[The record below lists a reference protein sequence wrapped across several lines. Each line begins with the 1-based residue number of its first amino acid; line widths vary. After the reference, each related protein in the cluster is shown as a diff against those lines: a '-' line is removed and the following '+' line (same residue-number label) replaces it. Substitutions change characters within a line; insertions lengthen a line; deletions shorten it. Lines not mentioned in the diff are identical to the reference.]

1 MNLRSVLTLAFI
13 CLLGSLSAWSQ
24 DSKDVAAIE
33 DRLEASLNKTIDKA
47 EAKSAQTPVLVLGMG
62 DSLTH
67 GTMDGTNNYI
77 NTNHGYLQLVVDKL
91 AQVNPVVFEQPLFD
105 ISQNRI
111 DTTITPT
118 NLSVDGADLFTLEG
132 VEYYKRVGAAFNS
145 VEDKYLCDEL
155 TPFLFEDKYDKV
167 MYPIN
172 ILDHSDVSQV
182 DAAVWWL
189 SQPEVQSGSVRTA
202 VFLWA
207 GNNDSSQAAL
217 GTGGA
222 NPTQFPLPYDQ
233 IKGELDSDVRSQ
245 ISLAE
250 LLGLLETEPYSLNLI
265 ERGLTNTL
273 DFDNQLEDILDRLQ
287 NAAGNAP
294 VDFFVMNLPY
304 YSSVGYL
311 FDSEDLEFYLKQAN
325 SSYKLPFQF
334 DRVAPAGQPITDYN
348 AGDRVSFFTFGFMYL
363 LLDSGY
369 SVNHVNGALVKN
381 WIPRTGAI
389 LNDSESSYIR
399 QRIDQY
405 NQKIAQ
411 QVNAR
416 GNRFHLVQIGDY
428 LNDALTGQTSITI
441 NGRELTRKWTRGS
454 GFSLDGVHPG
464 YTGQAL
470 IANYILE
477 HVDSVMGT
485 NTGRYN
491 LSSVFNSDPYVDQD
505 GDGWAAGPSYAP
517 SGITELLFFLTDAD
531 DTNPNVGPVVPNDAW
546 SRVSAV
552 LRAQLSGGA
561 KRKAGNHDDLKGMM
575 PVFKDMAVRAG
586 LDPES
591 AEFKNLVEQALDR
604 AELDQK
610 TKQSLYQ

>member
-1 MNLRSVLTLAFI
+1 MSFHLIMRVAFV
-13 CLLGSLSAWSQ
+13 CLLGSLSVFAQ
-24 DSKDVAAIE
+24 DEEANVEVIE
-33 DRLEASLNKTIDKA
+33 ARLNKKLSEST
-47 EAKSAQTPVLVLGMG
+47 AKSSQTPIMIMGLG

-77 NTNHGYLQLVVDKL
+77 NTQNGYLQLVADKL
-91 AQVNPVVFEQPLFD
+91 QQVNPIVFEQPLFD
-105 ISQNRI
+105 LNQDRI
-111 DTTITPT
+111 DTSITPT
-118 NLSVDGADLFTLEG
+118 NLSVDGADIFTLEG
-132 VEYYKRVGAAFNS
+132 VEYYERVGALFNS
-145 VEDKYLCDEL
+145 VKDKYMCDAWA
-155 TPFLFEDKYDKV
+155 PAFFEDKYDKV

-172 ILDHSDVSQV
+172 ILDGGDVSQI

-217 GTGGA
+217 GTGGG

-245 ISLAE
+245 ISLATT
-250 LLGLLETEPYSLNLI
+250 LGLLETEPYTLSLI

-273 DFDNQLEDILDRLQ
+273 DFDNQFEDILDRLQ
-287 NAAGNAP
+287 NAAGSAN

-311 FDSEDLEFYLKQAN
+311 FDSEDLEFYLKQAK
-325 SSYKLPFQF
+325 SSYKVPFTF

-363 LLDSGY
+363 LLESGY
-369 SVNHVNGALVKN
+369 SVSHVNGALTKN

-411 QVNAR
+411 QVNSR
-416 GNRFHLVQIGDY
+416 GSRFHLVDIGDY
-428 LNDALTGQTSITI
+428 LNDALTGQINITV
-441 NGRELTRKWTRGS
+441 NGRSLTRKWIRGN

-470 IANYILE
+470 IANYILD
-477 HVDSVMGT
+477 HVDSVLGT
-485 NTGRYN
+485 NTSRYN
-491 LSSVFNSDPYVDQD
+491 LSTVFNNDPYIDKD
-505 GDGWAAGPSYAP
+505 GDGWAAGPNYSA
-517 SGITELLFFLTDAD
+517 SGVAELLFFLTDAD
-531 DTNPNVGPVVPNDAW
+531 DNNPNVGPSIPSNVW

-552 LRAQLSGGA
+552 LRDQLGSS
-561 KRKAGNHDDLKGMM
+561 KRKMGKQNGLSGMM
-575 PVFKDMAVRAG
+575 PVFRDMAERAG
-586 LDPES
+586 VDPDS
-591 AEFKNLVEQALDR
+591 PEFSKLLEQALEN
-604 AELDQK
+604 AGFDQK
-610 TKQSLYQ
+610 TKDSLYQ